1 MPVNAARRKDRDHS
15 DAYRLVTEKEFEM
28 TKKQD
33 IPDDTYARESF
44 TFRRMTK
51 GQLWSITLAVILL
64 AVIAIAYSW
73 S

>member
-1 MPVNAARRKDRDHS
+1 MA
-15 DAYRLVTEKEFEM
+15 
-28 TKKQD
+28 KKQD

-51 GQLWSITLAVILL
+51 GQLWSITLAVGLL
-64 AVIAIAYSW
+64 AVIAITYSW

>member
-1 MPVNAARRKDRDHS
+1 MRGVEKSVIDPMSKCSNTRREFDMAK
-15 DAYRLVTEKEFEM
+15 KEN
-28 TKKQD
+28 

-51 GQLWSITLAVILL
+51 GQLWSITLAVVLL
-64 AVIAIAYSW
+64 VVIGIAYSW